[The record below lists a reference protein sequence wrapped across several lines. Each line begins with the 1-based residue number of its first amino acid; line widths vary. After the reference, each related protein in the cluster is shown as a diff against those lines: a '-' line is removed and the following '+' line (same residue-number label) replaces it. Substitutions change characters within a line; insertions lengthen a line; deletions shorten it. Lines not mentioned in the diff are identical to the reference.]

1 MNALLP
7 SAIVLY
13 RWRLRPGSEARFAA
27 VWSTITKTLRDE
39 RGSLGSRLHQ
49 GDDGIWYG
57 YAQWPDAEAITRAL
71 AQPVDNAAAAR
82 MREAVIEDAVI
93 ENFVPVRLA
102 PVADYLVPPR

>member
-7 SAIVLY
+7 GVIVLY

-57 YAQWPDAEAITRAL
+57 YAQWPDAEAITRAF

-82 MREAVIEDAVI
+82 MREAVI

-102 PVADYLVPPR
+102 PVADYLVPPQ